1 MIVYP
6 QNEHSIHSSDEYLRF
21 EKDINEIIEFFELLS
36 ELIFENG
43 YVMSYL
49 SINGNFTL
57 GTELLDSSI
66 KTLKN
71 AKYCCSNGS
80 FSDANI
86 LIRKFRDD
94 LTLFLYLLEII
105 NTRIP
110 YKDNAFDGFIVNGQ
124 INAQRFID
132 LLSND
137 SLNPPFDDDEKC
149 LEAWFSNTINEL
161 PWKIRKKLSVENYIN
176 RLKQNSQ
183 VKRILTEYLLENFW
197 EKIRT
202 ILNGYVHNNGRLFT
216 YQNLALSTD
225 SNLDYY
231 LRNLITHIENLST
244 IFISILILV
253 DSKLICSSD
262 YIDYLDSG
270 LEPPED
276 SQYYIAGFIQNFID
290 AKVVALHPELKSY
303 LKDNNK
309 NGMKIE

>member
-110 YKDNAFDGFIVNGQ
+110 YKDMHLM
-124 INAQRFID
+124 D
-132 LLSND
+132 LLLTDKLMLND
-137 SLNPPFDDDEKC
+137 LLIFCQTIVLTLHLMMMKNVWKHGSQIPLTNYHGRFVKNYLLRITLTDLN
-149 LEAWFSNTINEL
+149 
-161 PWKIRKKLSVENYIN
+161 
-176 RLKQNSQ
+176 
-183 VKRILTEYLLENFW
+183 RIL
-197 EKIRT
+197 K
-202 ILNGYVHNNGRLFT
+202 
-216 YQNLALSTD
+216 
-225 SNLDYY
+225 
-231 LRNLITHIENLST
+231 
-244 IFISILILV
+244 
-253 DSKLICSSD
+253 
-262 YIDYLDSG
+262 
-270 LEPPED
+270 
-276 SQYYIAGFIQNFID
+276 
-290 AKVVALHPELKSY
+290 
-303 LKDNNK
+303 
-309 NGMKIE
+309 